1 MMSDRTKV
9 GLGIALF
16 ALVVAMPLSATSLP
30 QTEAPT
36 ETISVEMAGP
46 MACEGTEVDGAT
58 ASCSEEAAAAA
69 TRAAERAC
77 EELGG
82 ELHSIEFTC
91 WSLGGGGEYWR
102 ADASCR
108 GVH

>member
-1 MMSDRTKV
+1 
-9 GLGIALF
+9 
-16 ALVVAMPLSATSLP
+16 
-30 QTEAPT
+30 
-36 ETISVEMAGP
+36 

-58 ASCSEEAAAAA
+58 AACSDEAEAAA
-69 TRAAERAC
+69 TRAAEIRC

-82 ELHSIEFTC
+82 ELHSIEVTC

-102 ADASCR
+102 GDASCR